1 MSQRKEVTTRMLT
14 ENRRE
19 NYNSISFTAVSSSAF
34 RNESGSG
41 YYRSNFGFSGRVSEG
56 NLKTDVRRGSR
67 KL

>member
-14 ENRRE
+14 E
-19 NYNSISFTAVSSSAF
+19 TAGEITIPSVSPQFSCSAF

-41 YYRSNFGFSGRVSEG
+41 YYRSNFGFSGCVSEG
-56 NLKTDVRRGSR
+56 NLKTDIRRGSR